1 MGNTLPEEI
10 KKTFAFKKRIQPFT
24 FICLFIYFYLLYDAV
39 FDLKKWLIENYRNWI
54 FQFKKKKETITVI

>member
-1 MGNTLPEEI
+1 MIGNTLPEEI

-39 FDLKKWLIENYRNWI
+39 FDLKK
-54 FQFKKKKETITVI
+54 